1 MVSKVDRIIVLFE
14 RVYEEF
20 KLHNTRAQAK
30 ELLSLYK
37 GEYLSDFEA
46 LWATA
51 KRIRYQEIYEE
62 AKKSGC

>member
-37 GEYLSDFEA
+37 GEYLSCNVDTYRTLLHGFF
-46 LWATA
+46 LPVN
-51 KRIRYQEIYEE
+51 
-62 AKKSGC
+62 S